1 MTFAGRYINLLLIYH
16 VLLMEMQC
24 LLIDIAKPKSQ
35 DGASEKDSGTNCAET
50 LLGRQQNKVQT
61 PFIFVYVVCKSYA
74 SKYIECIIKKWLL

>member
-50 LLGRQQNKVQT
+50 LLGN
-61 PFIFVYVVCKSYA
+61 
-74 SKYIECIIKKWLL
+74 SKIRPRLLFFCLCSM